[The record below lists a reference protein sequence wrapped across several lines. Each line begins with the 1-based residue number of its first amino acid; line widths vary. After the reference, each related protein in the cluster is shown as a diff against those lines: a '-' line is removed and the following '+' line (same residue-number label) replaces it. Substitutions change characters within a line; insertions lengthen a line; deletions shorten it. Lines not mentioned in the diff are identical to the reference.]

1 MASIALPLGGISA
14 GIITVVNQVYIAELA
29 SPRHRGSLGVL
40 PTCFGLAGTLLCF
53 SLSYGVSW
61 SNISIAG
68 AAMNGPY
75 LLLLLFYLPDSP
87 RYLLRQGKVPSAAA
101 GLKRLGTL
109 DQLSDM
115 RDAYDLLK
123 LSGHDGGL
131 LKKPFMLPVII
142 AGGLMFFSQF
152 SGVDSVL
159 TYAAQQFRD
168 KTNFPL
174 VILYGVQLI
183 TALICFGS
191 VDRKGRK
198 WLLLVSAAAAALA
211 MLSLGLYVL
220 CEDIGLLGQMDLRW
234 IPISCVIVYCGAFA
248 LGLGPIPW
256 LILGEL
262 LPVRSQG
269 TAAAITAGLFWGP
282 SLVVTMSFGDMQN
295 AMYLS
300 GTFWFYTIFCL
311 FGYLFVLLVV
321 PDIRPEATLEQ
332 IQIFFMASDKREH
345 DQWSF
350 AAAWNSPLLPTRLFN
365 NPSPQLSPVT
375 KDSRSHH
382 RPSCLYIYTLRIHNF
397 YPLFGKIIKISLYLA
412 LAVLLYSSNTCI
424 SLIRNCVSRLCV
436 CVCVCACQM
445 VTCENRAINK
455 IDYIDSSAVV
465 LRTSFKGVD
474 DNCSGYYTTADCRD
488 RHPNRSIKH
497 RR

>member
-1 MASIALPLGGISA
+1 M
-14 GIITVVNQVYIAELA
+14 VNQIYIAELA

-40 PTCFGLAGTLLCF
+40 PTCFGLVGTLICF
-53 SLSYGVSW
+53 GLSYAVSW
-61 SNISIAG
+61 RDISITGVAL
-68 AAMNGPY
+68 NGPY

-87 RYLLRQGKVPSAAA
+87 RYLLRQGKIPSAAA
-101 GLKRLGTL
+101 GLKRLGVK

-115 RDAYDLLK
+115 RDGYDLLK

-131 LKKPFMLPVII
+131 LKKPFMLPVTI

-159 TYAAQQFRD
+159 TYAAERFRD
-168 KTNFPL
+168 QSNFPM
-174 VILYGVQLI
+174 VVLYGVQLI
-183 TALICFGS
+183 TGLICFGT

-198 WLLLVSAAAAALA
+198 WLLLVSAATSALS

-220 CEDIGLLGQMDLRW
+220 CEDIGVLGQTDLRW
-234 IPISCVIVYCGAFA
+234 IPVSCVIVYCGAFA

-262 LPVRSQG
+262 LPIRSQG

-332 IQIFFMASDKREH
+332 IQIFFMTSDKREH

-350 AAAWNSPLLPTRLFN
+350 AVA
-365 NPSPQLSPVT
+365 
-375 KDSRSHH
+375 
-382 RPSCLYIYTLRIHNF
+382 
-397 YPLFGKIIKISLYLA
+397 
-412 LAVLLYSSNTCI
+412 
-424 SLIRNCVSRLCV
+424 
-436 CVCVCACQM
+436 
-445 VTCENRAINK
+445 
-455 IDYIDSSAVV
+455 
-465 LRTSFKGVD
+465 
-474 DNCSGYYTTADCRD
+474 
-488 RHPNRSIKH
+488 
-497 RR
+497 